1 MNLLDIILGI
11 ILVFAFVQGMRKGLF
26 VSLAS
31 FIGLILGVIG
41 AIYFSEFAVKHIN
54 NWLSLNEETTS
65 FVAKAVT
72 FIAIIFIINWAAK
85 FLTKIADFAFLGLVN
100 KILGGVFNLLFS
112 AFLISIFFMFFN
124 QWNAT
129 EYVISNEKKENSN
142 LYAPVEALAP
152 FVLSYLGKDLKNIN
166 IQKELLNI
174 EKFEKKNNL

>member
-100 KILGGVFNLLFS
+100 KILGGVFNVLFS

-142 LYAPVEALAP
+142 LYAPVEAFAP
-152 FVLSYLGKDLKNIN
+152 LVLPDLVEDLKNLDV
-166 IQKELLNI
+166 QKEILNI
-174 EKFEKKNNL
+174 NQSEKKE